1 MEGGTSLFIQ
11 KFIQSPMQIG
21 SLFPSSVALAK
32 KMTADLS
39 WENINEAAELGAGT
53 GVITSEI
60 IRSMKP
66 ETKLHVFEKDHEM
79 RKKLKEQYPNTFV
92 HEDAREIIKSIGN
105 REGSLDAIFSGLP
118 FANFHRNIRVE
129 IVEEVYLAL
138 RPGGVFVAF
147 QYSTQMKKTFHQYF
161 RTVEVSFVPK
171 NFPPAFV
178 YICEK

>member
-32 KMTADLS
+32 KMTVDLS

-60 IRSMKP
+60 IRTMKP

-79 RKKLKEQYPNTFV
+79 RKKLKVQYPNTFV

-147 QYSTQMKKTFHQYF
+147 QYSTQMKKTFQQYF